1 MEGRDVQA
9 KYGGKAVT
17 VEEKRASVLAKANAG
32 AANAG
37 LGQMRTGSIADLRAR
52 NTQILAGFGQIE
64 SRRSVQGGMAG
75 TEGVKAD
82 EKQKNLQQA
91 QKDQIQTIRDL
102 IKIEEEE
109 LKIIQ
114 EKNKMEKDSLEA
126 LIGGDVEKF
135 FEGQAAMGA
144 QAAIAAGDTNAA
156 NMFGSKAVG
165 DAFKDIQRQ
174 QEAGVQTMFGRQL
187 GGAGGLA
194 EQAAGAALA
203 SRGVMDP
210 RMAQRL
216 AGTTAEEEASKQ
228 RLRDLGTAL
237 GETGAVGEAMAE
249 MQVQTAN
256 INVANAEIKMSEIEE
271 RGRKAAEGMY
281 RGGIVY
287 ANRGIF
293 VPRGTDTV
301 PAMLTP
307 GEFVVRREA
316 VTRDNNL
323 EILQAINNG
332 ENIGGFARG
341 GRVKYYNAGGPV
353 QYKAFGDLVAS
364 ASKAIGIDPQMIT
377 NLGNIFNTFVS
388 GFNESIKN
396 LQNTKLQVKL
406 DSVNVNVNL
415 NGTSMLTQ
423 ITEETRN
430 SIVTQVCE
438 KLKSQY
444 GVGSNGKLQENS
456 SNLPRAGGP

>member
-1 MEGRDVQA
+1 
-9 KYGGKAVT
+9 
-17 VEEKRASVLAKANAG
+17 
-32 AANAG
+32 
-37 LGQMRTGSIADLRAR
+37 
-52 NTQILAGFGQIE
+52 
-64 SRRSVQGGMAG
+64 
-75 TEGVKAD
+75 
-82 EKQKNLQQA
+82 
-91 QKDQIQTIRDL
+91 
-102 IKIEEEE
+102 
-109 LKIIQ
+109 
-114 EKNKMEKDSLEA
+114 
-126 LIGGDVEKF
+126 
-135 FEGQAAMGA
+135 
-144 QAAIAAGDTNAA
+144 
-156 NMFGSKAVG
+156 
-165 DAFKDIQRQ
+165 
-174 QEAGVQTMFGRQL
+174 MFGRQL

-228 RLRDLGTAL
+228 RLRDLGMAL

-256 INVANAEIKMSEIEE
+256 IQVQAATVEIKEATE
-271 RGRKAAEGMY
+271 RANEAAAQVKS
-281 RGGIVY
+281 RGGLIY